1 MSVYPIYEYDTDY
14 QENSKKAEELSRDGS
29 AHLGGVILF
38 GTPDAP
44 RAEALM
50 NRMRT
55 EIPERLEQSERQYKT
70 QLHKAIYEDYESYFD
85 LDSWKAETTVVICAN
100 PALALGVLP
109 WMLRKMRLCDMC
121 STRAWMN
128 TEELKMDRLI
138 ASSFSSINSSSSS
151 SQGIVL
157 YSIFNS
163 SVFIHINIHRDMTF
177 LFRFEL
183 VVILGIHTYLN
194 MGARPWIYVVQI
206 YNRLIG
212 SPER

>member
-85 LDSWKAETTVVICAN
+85 LDSWKAET
-100 PALALGVLP
+100 
-109 WMLRKMRLCDMC
+109 R
-121 STRAWMN
+121 
-128 TEELKMDRLI
+128 
-138 ASSFSSINSSSSS
+138 
-151 SQGIVL
+151 Q
-157 YSIFNS
+157 
-163 SVFIHINIHRDMTF
+163 
-177 LFRFEL
+177 EL
-183 VVILGIHTYLN
+183 VIKLQNDFKKKRCELPMEIYHHFPPVQEHSPFHIAPGVYREEGSFEAPGNYEAGLDEIEFRGQKWQLFHFQYVDPVKYFKTMWLFFFSLLKLGHLN
-194 MGARPWIYVVQI
+194 
-206 YNRLIG
+206 
-212 SPER
+212 